1 MGCAVTVSATYGA
14 GGGVVGRALAARL
27 GVPFL
32 DRAVPGAVAERI
44 GCSLEEALRRDDR
57 APSGLERM
65 LASAARLPTVTL
77 GSVDMSYLGA
87 ADAEGRIYYD
97 RDFVDRTEQ
106 VLARIAE
113 EGGVVLG
120 RAGAVV
126 LAGAPGVLHVRLDG
140 PKARRLEQAA
150 ALPELARAQGL
161 PEPPGDGGEALP
173 DPDAGDRED
182 PWHPPTMRDL
192 EQNDRARSAYVRR
205 YYRTDPADPSLY
217 HLVLDSTAVRLGSC
231 ADIAERLARELAAG
245 RTGV

>member
-27 GVPFL
+27 GVSFL

-65 LASAARLPTVTL
+65 LAGAARLPTVTL

-87 ADAEGRIYYD
+87 ADAEGRILDD
-97 RDFVDRTEQ
+97 REFVDRTEQ

-113 EGGVVLG
+113 DGGVVLG

-140 PKARRLEQAA
+140 PRARRLEQAA

-161 PEPPGDGGEALP
+161 PEPPDDGEALP
-173 DPDAGDRED
+173 DPDAGPREH

-217 HLVLDSTAVRLGSC
+217 HLVLDSTAVELATC
-231 ADIAERLARELAAG
+231 VDIAERLARERAAG